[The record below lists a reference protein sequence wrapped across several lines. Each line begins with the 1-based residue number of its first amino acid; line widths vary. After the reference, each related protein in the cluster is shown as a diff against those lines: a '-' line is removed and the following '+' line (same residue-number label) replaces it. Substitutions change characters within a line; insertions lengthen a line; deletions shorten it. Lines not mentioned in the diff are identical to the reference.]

1 MVKLLALLFSFLLL
15 VVWIGLLAPQYKAI
29 KNKSYR
35 AVAIFM
41 SVFALSV
48 GALIAIIIY
57 GDFWG
62 MICEEKMS
70 QFSVADERILGAL
83 ALISVSGHFFC
94 LWFVYFR
101 KSWDYVRVNGYSG
114 QQLRFMIDPE
124 IKKLLGYP
132 Q

>member
-1 MVKLLALLFSFLLL
+1 MIKLLALLFSFLLL
-15 VVWIGLLAPQYKAI
+15 VVWIGLLVPQYVAI

-41 SVFALSV
+41 SVFVLSV

-57 GDFWG
+57 GGFLS
-62 MICEEKMS
+62 MICAENIS
-70 QFSVADERILGAL
+70 QFSAAKETILGVL
-83 ALISVSGHFFC
+83 ALISVLGHFFC

-101 KSWDYVRVNGYSG
+101 KSWDYLRFNGYSG
-114 QQLRFMIDPE
+114 KQLRFMIDPE